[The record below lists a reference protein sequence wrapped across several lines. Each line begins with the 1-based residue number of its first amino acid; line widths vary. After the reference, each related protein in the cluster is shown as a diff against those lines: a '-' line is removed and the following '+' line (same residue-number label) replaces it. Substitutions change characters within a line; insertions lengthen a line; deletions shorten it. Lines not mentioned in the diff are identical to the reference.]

1 MSRAEELKHYAFPA
15 WPASHVDKTGCRLPL
30 TCDAEQARAII
41 HDLESE
47 LELLTER
54 AAFQARIHDLE
65 SALAQRDKRI
75 AELEL
80 DVRQFHAAFKSAR
93 AEVPEWCQHI
103 VRFVHATDQ
112 GRWRD
117 VLTKDRLRACGID
130 VP

>member
-1 MSRAEELKHYAFPA
+1 VVVSALDQLKMSFVLGDKIIEVYPAEE
-15 WPASHVDKTGCRLPL
+15 VDE
-30 TCDAEQARAII
+30 AVEN
-41 HDLESE
+41 LESN
-47 LELLTER
+47 LEL
-54 AAFQARIHDLE
+54 LE